1 MDAQWTMQY
10 LPEQR
15 LLQIITKGKLTGACT
30 EKLVREIQQT
40 GIDLKKTGILM
51 DNRGAELQFGTMD
64 IYDCPK
70 IYQQLTNGRQT
81 HLAIVFREIRKDTLF
96 YETVCANMG
105 YQVAI
110 FTDYAQAVAWLTA
123 ALAGPGQPPP
133 GEIGT

>member
-1 MDAQWTMQY
+1 MDAQWTIQY

-15 LLQIITKGKLTGACT
+15 LLQIITKGPLTGACT

-70 IYQQLTNGRQT
+70 AYQKLADGRQT
-81 HLAIVFREIRKDTLF
+81 HVAMVFKEIRKDTLF

-105 YQVAI
+105 YHVAV
-110 FTDYAQAVAWLTA
+110 FTDYDQAVAWLA
-123 ALAGPGQPPP
+123 ATLAGPGQPSPK
-133 GEIGT
+133 GTGA